1 MKEKILEKNDVEA
14 LVKLLKGE
22 EINLQQYL
30 LGNNLLVDDESEIA
44 LEELN
49 IQDPHLY
56 DDLENIKDVDL
67 SGDYDY

>member
-1 MKEKILEKNDVEA
+1 LKEKILEKNDVEA